1 MAIFFLPGGTGNARQ
16 PILHLK
22 HSWSPLSPASSPPS
36 SLPPLFHAS
45 RPKFESKFK
54 VKEGRK
60 LEVGNVARKR
70 KELISVIESNRAQN
84 CVITVRRV
92 GMNFSQLRETVLTTD
107 LTMLPAEHA
116 ELLLNYVPDDDEVTK
131 LQKNSHLKDRMAEA
145 ERFMYEM
152 LSVDRY
158 ESRCVGGG
166 GEVLRTVLH
175 TVVYFS
181 VCT

>member
-1 MAIFFLPGGTGNARQ
+1 
-16 PILHLK
+16 
-22 HSWSPLSPASSPPS
+22 
-36 SLPPLFHAS
+36 
-45 RPKFESKFK
+45 
-54 VKEGRK
+54 
-60 LEVGNVARKR
+60 
-70 KELISVIESNRAQN
+70 
-84 CVITVRRV
+84 VITVRRV

-158 ESRCVGGG
+158 ESRCVGG
-166 GEVLRTVLH
+166 
-175 TVVYFS
+175 
-181 VCT
+181 